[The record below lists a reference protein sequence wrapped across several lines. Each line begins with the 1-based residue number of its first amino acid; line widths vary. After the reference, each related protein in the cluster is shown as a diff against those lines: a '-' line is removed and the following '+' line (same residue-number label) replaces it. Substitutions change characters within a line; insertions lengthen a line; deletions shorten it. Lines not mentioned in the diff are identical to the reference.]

1 MKKSIN
7 IFMSAV
13 AGLVLAGSCTNLD
26 EHIFSQIAS
35 ENYEFKDM
43 DVEAMLSSV
52 YENVHSV
59 YTAMNG
65 LTGIE
70 EATDLWCVP
79 SRLGIGWGKY
89 YILLHKHTFSNG
101 ISHIRDFYS
110 SSYAAITE
118 CNRMMEAEQIKA
130 NPVTYNQLRALRALM
145 YYNLF
150 DLLRNIPL
158 DTQYDHPDGWMPVQ
172 AAPQETFDF
181 IVKELTDLR
190 GNCGDDNGYGVV
202 NNATVNM
209 LLAKMYLNYNAWF
222 KKFGEAEDM
231 SYYSKALAEADAVIN
246 SGLYSLAS
254 NYTDNFKDDISGSPE
269 QILTFPFQY
278 PYEYGLSFAN
288 LWLANSNRATYGFD
302 SWATSGA
309 GALSQFIESYD
320 QDDQRLTDTWFWG
333 QQVDAQGKE
342 IPGCNYTIEFG
353 DIDGAYEFEG
363 ARMRKYEI
371 GTGSNG
377 TYSDDLVIFRYAD
390 ALMIKAECLLR
401 LGQQED
407 LAADLVSQVRARNFK
422 SNPAK
427 AKVTAEQLK
436 GGSCYKYGLRYNR
449 NVQGKKDGVANEWI
463 TTDEGGDDII
473 LGGLLDELAWEF
485 VGECHRRQDLIR
497 FKMTNGQNVYNG
509 KSWFCKR
516 AVKTVENIDDN
527 VFPFHSTTLDG
538 NPNLVQNPIRNV
550 D

>member
-1 MKKSIN
+1 
-7 IFMSAV
+7 MSAV

-181 IVKELTDLR
+181 IVKELTVR
-190 GNCGDDNGYGVV
+190 RSTNKC
-202 NNATVNM
+202 
-209 LLAKMYLNYNAWF
+209 
-222 KKFGEAEDM
+222 
-231 SYYSKALAEADAVIN
+231 
-246 SGLYSLAS
+246 
-254 NYTDNFKDDISGSPE
+254 
-269 QILTFPFQY
+269 
-278 PYEYGLSFAN
+278 
-288 LWLANSNRATYGFD
+288 
-302 SWATSGA
+302 
-309 GALSQFIESYD
+309 
-320 QDDQRLTDTWFWG
+320 
-333 QQVDAQGKE
+333 
-342 IPGCNYTIEFG
+342 
-353 DIDGAYEFEG
+353 
-363 ARMRKYEI
+363 
-371 GTGSNG
+371 
-377 TYSDDLVIFRYAD
+377 
-390 ALMIKAECLLR
+390 IKC
-401 LGQQED
+401 
-407 LAADLVSQVRARNFK
+407 
-422 SNPAK
+422 
-427 AKVTAEQLK
+427 
-436 GGSCYKYGLRYNR
+436 
-449 NVQGKKDGVANEWI
+449 
-463 TTDEGGDDII
+463 
-473 LGGLLDELAWEF
+473 
-485 VGECHRRQDLIR
+485 
-497 FKMTNGQNVYNG
+497 
-509 KSWFCKR
+509 
-516 AVKTVENIDDN
+516 
-527 VFPFHSTTLDG
+527 
-538 NPNLVQNPIRNV
+538 
-550 D
+550 